1 MQTLP
6 HLIFLSL
13 QIYDIISQNQT
24 LQSFVAIISKILF
37 YTNPLQETEP
47 FSKHAHILYFSWK
60 IRHTF
65 FAEFKKCTTFASAI
79 KQHGRLAQLVQSIW
93 FTPRGSGVR
102 IPQRPQKGSHRK
114 ASFFIS
120 PIFPGGGERFK
131 TRSAKSILSSHNNTA
146 SFWYDRC
153 FPSLSRSTGS

>member
-47 FSKHAHILYFSWK
+47 LSKHAHILYFSWK

-102 IPQRPQKGSHRK
+102 IPQRPPLERHEATRK
-114 ASFFIS
+114 WQTTCKSLIYRLFSFIPLTTSDSKMPIS
-120 PIFPGGGERFK
+120 LLTE
-131 TRSAKSILSSHNNTA
+131 
-146 SFWYDRC
+146 
-153 FPSLSRSTGS
+153 

>member
-102 IPQRPQKGSHRK
+102 IPQRPQ
-114 ASFFIS
+114 
-120 PIFPGGGERFK
+120 E
-131 TRSAKSILSSHNNTA
+131 SHNETLFLFEVTFSTPWKYTLFETL
-146 SFWYDRC
+146 SFLIVFQKVCIFLLFSCMQNYK
-153 FPSLSRSTGS
+153 

>member
-102 IPQRPQKGSHRK
+102 IPQRPQPKK
-114 ASFFIS
+114 AKRRREKDKPVSIKHLQVFSLYFS
-120 PIFPGGGERFK
+120 SQKMTP
-131 TRSAKSILSSHNNTA
+131 KSQKKIEKS
-146 SFWYDRC
+146 Y
-153 FPSLSRSTGS
+153 